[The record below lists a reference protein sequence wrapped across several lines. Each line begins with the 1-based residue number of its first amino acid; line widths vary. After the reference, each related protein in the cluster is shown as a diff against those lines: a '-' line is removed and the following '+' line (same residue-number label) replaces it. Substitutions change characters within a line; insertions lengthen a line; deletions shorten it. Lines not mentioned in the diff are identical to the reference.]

1 MLNIIFISIIS
12 EYYYY
17 NDYSYNYYYDCYYLL
32 FEFYEY
38 HNNLNYSN
46 NDVVVNAIVDES
58 AYNVGL

>member
-17 NDYSYNYYYDCYYLL
+17 NDYSYNYYCYCYYLL
-32 FEFYEY
+32 FDFYEY

-46 NDVVVNAIVDES
+46 NDVAVNVIVDES